1 MTSSTATKAE
11 SMAPL
16 VFREFDA
23 VFVHFDRIPV
33 RVQRS
38 KASMGRRYSMFH
50 SCQTEKKYFLNPRVL
65 PYSLLDISSSSSFE
79 SWWKLWEAFPLLCA
93 RDWNK
98 MKVGKA
104 TWSFCNFSK
113 LTWHSRQSGRGRNF
127 RKGENVVL

>member
-1 MTSSTATKAE
+1 MNRRREREKKKIEKAIWLIYLMTSSTATKAE

-23 VFVHFDRIPV
+23 VFVHFDRVPV

-50 SCQTEKKYFLNPRVL
+50 SCKTEKKYFLNPRVL

-79 SWWKLWEAFPLLCA
+79 S
-93 RDWNK
+93 
-98 MKVGKA
+98 
-104 TWSFCNFSK
+104 
-113 LTWHSRQSGRGRNF
+113 
-127 RKGENVVL
+127 